1 MKSSMLLLSSIS
13 FLLVTHVTT
22 AQVVASKSLVKSFN
36 VIGKDILTVDLG
48 DKVTTQEWTNDFVR
62 VQINIT
68 LLNGTETTLKSLIES
83 GRYQIKSVITDSA
96 VKISAPG
103 LRRPANV
110 NGTEINENISFILYV
125 PASLTVEILSPVS
138 LDSTAKATN
147 IPDSQ

>member
-110 NGTEINENISFILYV
+110 NGTEINENISLHSLCSGKPYGRNFV
-125 PASLTVEILSPVS
+125 PCFTGFYRQG
-138 LDSTAKATN
+138 DKYTG
-147 IPDSQ
+147 